1 MIDKCHSNN
10 LIIMKLKNINLGLG
24 LMALLALSSC
34 ADDKFSEYRTDM
46 TKNLKEYQYL
56 NNYEPLKKYV
66 EDMKASGKCNPNF
79 KLGIAL
85 EAAEFNKQGL
95 VYCLAG
101 SNFNET
107 VAGNAMKM
115 ASCVADDGRMNF
127 DNVSEYVKNATDAGL
142 SVYGHTLAWHEQQ
155 PNKYLKR
162 LIADKELPPAENNPG
177 LIITSGD
184 PKANTWDY
192 EIYYDLDEPLKA
204 GTTYE
209 ISLNV
214 RGTNPGT
221 IDFWPGKKD
230 GSDTQYG
237 AGSFTVAESA
247 IDNSFSF
254 TPNADIDRMRFCF
267 GKIGG
272 TLYFDNFVLKEKGSD
287 HNLVVNSTFD
297 ENDIS
302 HWTKVSW
309 VEVNYKIGNV
319 AGAGAIDI
327 ENEVHK
333 QTYTDGPFP
342 FFAMGC
348 EPPVVNGAIH
358 FVPTGTWSQF
368 FVMTGGDNL
377 LSEGNYVVYLDMT
390 SSKDASGVELTMQN
404 GWGAS
409 DQAITVSVP
418 VSAGR
423 HNVKLQMPNIA
434 GGNYDI
440 ILKPQTADATLD
452 VHSVKV
458 CQVKKSNTKPL
469 TPEEKKEILTPVL
482 QNWIYGM
489 MAATEGKVKAWDVVN
504 ESISGKDIDGDGYY
518 DLQSATRGTVSPDDA
533 KNKFYWQ
540 DYLDDLDYVRTA
552 VAAARKGFADAGGK
566 PEELK
571 LFINDYNLET
581 AYDDNKKLKSLIH
594 WIEEWEKDGVTVI
607 DGIGSQMHVSC
618 CMDPVEQK
626 KREDAYVNMLNLM
639 VSTGRLVRISELD
652 MGLEVPNLDKNSKD
666 PYIQVKT
673 TDMTEEQH
681 KAMRA
686 YYEFI
691 IKKYLEIVPK
701 EQQWGICQWCATDSP
716 ANSGWRPGLPVGLW
730 DLDYYRKHTYA
741 GFAAGLGA
749 PEYWKEAK

>member
-1 MIDKCHSNN
+1 MNKQILVSA
-10 LIIMKLKNINLGLG
+10 LGA
-24 LMALLALSSC
+24 MLLASC
-34 ADDKFSEYRTDM
+34 ADHFDQNFETVRPGKEAQYGYLEQYDA
-46 TKNLKEYQYL
+46 LKEYI
-56 NNYEPLKKYV
+56 K
-66 EDMKASGKCNPNF
+66 DRPNF
-79 KLGIAL
+79 HLGIGTTVD
-85 EAAEFNKQGL
+85 EYNKKEL
-95 VYCLAG
+95 VYALTN

-115 ASCVADDGRMNF
+115 ASCVADDGSMNF
-127 DNVSEYVKNATDAGL
+127 DKVSEFVKNATDAGL
-142 SVYGHTLAWHEQQ
+142 SVYGHTLAWHAQQ

-162 LIADKELPPAENNPG
+162 LIADKELPPAGDNPG

-204 GTTYE
+204 GKTYE

-230 GSDTQYG
+230 GSATQYG

-247 IDNSFSF
+247 VDNEVTF
-254 TPNADIDRMRFCF
+254 TPNADVDRMRFCF
-267 GKIGG
+267 GKVGG
-272 TLYFDNFVLKEKGSD
+272 TLYFDNFILKEKGTD
-287 HNLVVNSTFD
+287 HNIVVNSTFD
-297 ENDIS
+297 EDDIS

-309 VEVNYKIGNV
+309 VPISYKIGNV
-319 AGAGAIDI
+319 AGAAAVEI
-327 ENEVHK
+327 ENEVHER
-333 QTYTDGPFP
+333 TYTDGPFP

-358 FVPTGTWSQF
+358 FVPTGDWSQF
-368 FVMTGGDNL
+368 FVMPGGENT
-377 LSEGNYVVYLDMT
+377 LSEEGNYVVYLDL
-390 SSKDASGVELTMQN
+390 SASKDASGVELTMQN
-404 GWGAS
+404 GWGGS
-409 DQAITVSVP
+409 DQQITVSVP

-423 HNVKLQMPNIA
+423 HTVKLQMPNIV

-469 TPEEKKEILTPVL
+469 TDEEKKEILTPVL

-489 MAATEGKVKAWDVVN
+489 MEATEGKVKAWDVVN
-504 ESISGKDIDGDGYY
+504 EAISGKEGSEFYP
-518 DLQSATRGTVSPDDA
+518 LQSATRGTVSADDA
-533 KNKFYWQ
+533 KNNFYWQ
-540 DYLDDLDYVRTA
+540 DYLGDIDYVRTA
-552 VAAARKGFADAGGK
+552 VAAARKGFADAGGN

-594 WIEEWEKDGVTVI
+594 WIEEWEKDGVTKI

-618 CMDPVEQK
+618 SMDPAEQK
-626 KREDAYVNMLNLM
+626 RREDAYVNMLNLM
-639 VSTGRLVRISELD
+639 VGSHKLVRISELD
-652 MGLEVPNLDKNSKD
+652 MGLEDKNGNQ
-666 PYIQVKT
+666 IKT

-681 KAMRA
+681 EKMRA

-691 IKKYLEIVPK
+691 VKKYLEIVP
-701 EQQWGICQWCATDSP
+701 ENQQWGICQWCVTDSP
-716 ANSGWRPGLPVGLW
+716 ANSGWRAGLPVGLW
-730 DLDYYRKHTYA
+730 DLDYYRKHTYG

-749 PEYWKEAK
+749 PEYWNDAK

>member
-1 MIDKCHSNN
+1 MNKQILVSA
-10 LIIMKLKNINLGLG
+10 LGA
-24 LMALLALSSC
+24 MLLASC
-34 ADDKFSEYRTDM
+34 ADHFDQNFETVRPGKEAQYGYLEQYDA
-46 TKNLKEYQYL
+46 LKEYI
-56 NNYEPLKKYV
+56 K
-66 EDMKASGKCNPNF
+66 DRPNF
-79 KLGIAL
+79 HLGIGTAVD
-85 EAAEFNKQGL
+85 EYNKKEL
-95 VYCLAG
+95 VYALTN

-115 ASCVADDGRMNF
+115 SSCVADDGSMNF
-127 DNVSEYVKNATDAGL
+127 DKVSEYVKNATDAGL
-142 SVYGHTLAWHEQQ
+142 SVYGHTLAWHAQQ

-162 LIADKELPPAENNPG
+162 LIADKELPPAGDNPG

-204 GTTYE
+204 GKTYE

-230 GSDTQYG
+230 GSATQYG

-247 IDNSFSF
+247 VDNDFTF

-267 GKIGG
+267 GKVGG

-287 HNLVVNSTFD
+287 HNIVVNSTFD
-297 ENDIS
+297 EDDIS

-309 VEVNYKIGNV
+309 VPISYKIGNV
-319 AGAGAIDI
+319 AGAAAVEI
-327 ENEVHK
+327 ENEVHER
-333 QTYTDGPFP
+333 TYTDGPFP

-358 FVPTGTWSQF
+358 FVPTGDWSQF
-368 FVMTGGDNL
+368 FVMSGGENK
-377 LSEGNYVVYLDMT
+377 LSEEGNYVVYLDIT

-404 GWGAS
+404 GWGGSA
-409 DQAITVSVP
+409 QAITVSVP

-423 HNVKLQMPNIA
+423 QTVKLPMPNIV
-434 GGNYDI
+434 GGDYDI

-469 TPEEKKEILTPVL
+469 PPEEKKNILTSVM
-482 QNWIYGM
+482 QKWIYGM
-489 MAATEGKVKAWDVVN
+489 MEATEGKVKAWDVVN
-504 ESISGKDIDGDGYY
+504 EAISGKDGSEFYP
-518 DLQSATRGTVSPDDA
+518 LQSATRGTVSADDA
-533 KNKFYWQ
+533 KNNFYWQ
-540 DYLDDLDYVRTA
+540 DYLGDIDYVRTA
-552 VAAARKGFADAGGK
+552 VAAARKGFADAGGN

-581 AYDDNKKLKSLIH
+581 AYDQNKKLKSLIH
-594 WIEEWEKDGVTVI
+594 WIKEWEADGVTKI
-607 DGIGSQMHVSC
+607 DGIGSQMHVTCS
-618 CMDPVEQK
+618 MDPAKQK
-626 KREDAYVNMLNLM
+626 ENEEAYVNMLNLM
-639 VSTGRLVRISELD
+639 VESHKLVRISELD
-652 MGLEVPNLDKNSKD
+652 MGLADKDGNLVN
-666 PYIQVKT
+666 T
-673 TDMTEEQH
+673 TDMTEEEH

-691 IKKYLEIVPK
+691 VKKYLEIVP
-701 EQQWGICQWCATDSP
+701 ENQQWGICQWCATDSP
-716 ANSGWRPGLPVGLW
+716 ANSGWRAGLPVGLW
-730 DLDYYRKHTYA
+730 DLDYYRKHTYG

-749 PEYWKEAK
+749 PEYWNENDAK

>member
-1 MIDKCHSNN
+1 MNKQILVSA
-10 LIIMKLKNINLGLG
+10 LGA
-24 LMALLALSSC
+24 MLLASC
-34 ADDKFSEYRTDM
+34 ADHFDQNFETVRPGKEAQYGYLEQYDA
-46 TKNLKEYQYL
+46 LKEYI
-56 NNYEPLKKYV
+56 K
-66 EDMKASGKCNPNF
+66 DRPNF
-79 KLGIAL
+79 HLGIGTAVD
-85 EAAEFNKQGL
+85 EYNKKEL
-95 VYCLAG
+95 VYALTN

-115 ASCVADDGRMNF
+115 SSCVADDGSMNF
-127 DNVSEYVKNATDAGL
+127 DKVSEYVKNATDAGL
-142 SVYGHTLAWHEQQ
+142 SVYGHTLAWHAQQ

-162 LIADKELPPAENNPG
+162 LIADKELPPAGDNPG

-204 GTTYE
+204 GKTYE

-230 GSDTQYG
+230 GSATQYG

-247 IDNSFSF
+247 VDNSFSF

-287 HNLVVNSTFD
+287 HNIAVNSTFD
-297 ENDIS
+297 EDDIS
-302 HWTKVSW
+302 HWTKVPW
-309 VEVNYKIGNV
+309 VEISYKIGNV
-319 AGAGAIDI
+319 AGAAAVEI
-327 ENEVHK
+327 ENEVHER
-333 QTYTDGPFP
+333 TYTDGPFP
-342 FFAMGC
+342 FLAMGC

-358 FVPTGTWSQF
+358 FVPTGDWSQF
-368 FVMTGGDNL
+368 FVMSGGENK
-377 LSEGNYVVYLDMT
+377 LSEEGNYVVYLDIT

-404 GWGAS
+404 GWGGSA
-409 DQAITVSVP
+409 QAITVSVP

-423 HNVKLQMPNIA
+423 QTVKLPMPNIV
-434 GGNYDI
+434 GGDYDI

-469 TPEEKKEILTPVL
+469 TPEEKKEALTPVL
-482 QNWIYGM
+482 QDWIYGM
-489 MAATEGKVKAWDVVN
+489 MEATEGKVKAWDVVN
-504 ESISGKDIDGDGYY
+504 EAISGEDKDGDGFY
-518 DLQSATRGTVSPDDA
+518 DLQSATRGTVTPDDA
-533 KNKFYWQ
+533 KNNFYWQ
-540 DYLDDLDYVRTA
+540 DYLGDIEYVRTA

-566 PEELK
+566 SEELK

-581 AYDDNKKLKSLIH
+581 AYDQNKKLKSLIH
-594 WIEEWEKDGVTVI
+594 WIEEWEKDDVTKI
-607 DGIGSQMHVSC
+607 DGIGSQMHITYS
-618 CMDPVEQK
+618 MDPDKQK
-626 KREDAYVNMLNLM
+626 KNEEAYENMLRLM
-639 VSTGRLVRISELD
+639 VDSHKLVRISELD
-652 MGLEVPNLDKNSKD
+652 MGLEDKNGNL
-666 PYIQVKT
+666 VNT

-691 IKKYLEIVPK
+691 VKKYLEIVP
-701 EQQWGICQWCATDSP
+701 ENQQWGICQWCATDSP
-716 ANSGWRPGLPVGLW
+716 ANSGWRAGLPVGLW
-730 DLDYYRKHTYA
+730 DLDYYRKHTYG

-749 PEYWKEAK
+749 PEYWNDAK